1 MPPCQKHN
9 VTIKPRALHY
19 YPKTDFFD
27 KQREPDALNQSP
39 VLVCRKSLLPCPAA
53 QIQTVRARRAH
64 HNFYLLSIIFFSSHC
79 SAMRRNSSSMFA
91 GIVNATRTVC
101 GSVCRAAS
109 ISPAYYTSVS
119 KKAMYRGSVRI
130 CSSRPTL

>member
-1 MPPCQKHN
+1 MLCIRLPFRFAEKALSPALPRKFKPCTRGAH
-9 VTIKPRALHY
+9 TIIFIY
-19 YPKTDFFD
+19 
-27 KQREPDALNQSP
+27 
-39 VLVCRKSLLPCPAA
+39 
-53 QIQTVRARRAH
+53 
-64 HNFYLLSIIFFSSHC
+64 YLLSFIFFSSHC
-79 SAMRRNSSSMFA
+79 SAMRRNSSSRFA
-91 GIVNATRTVC
+91 GTVNATRTVC